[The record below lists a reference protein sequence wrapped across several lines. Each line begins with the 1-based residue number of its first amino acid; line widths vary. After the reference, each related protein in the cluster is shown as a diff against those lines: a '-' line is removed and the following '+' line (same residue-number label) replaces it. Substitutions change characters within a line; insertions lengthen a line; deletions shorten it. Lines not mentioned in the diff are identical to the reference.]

1 LADVISILRCVTSM
15 ILNANMKDVS
25 TEDRVSIRNNYL
37 NAEISLAFTC
47 FSGVAQMAI
56 KLEHKT
62 MLCKL
67 LFLMM

>member
-1 LADVISILRCVTSM
+1 
-15 ILNANMKDVS
+15 MKDVS